1 MIYKKV
7 LTVKSKKS
15 NKNRNNS
22 NISGY
27 FDKYEKMYDTG
38 DFHSVTIIL
47 LAALILAVLWLAN
60 PAVVSELKIHV
71 RCFEMVFS
79 VPNFSNGASIDALL
93 LFCLYSSTSYDASAY
108 CFDCF

>member
-22 NISGY
+22 NISGH

-47 LAALILAVLWLAN
+47 LAALILAVL
-60 PAVVSELKIHV
+60 
-71 RCFEMVFS
+71 
-79 VPNFSNGASIDALL
+79 
-93 LFCLYSSTSYDASAY
+93 
-108 CFDCF
+108 